1 MLKLVPLIVTLP
13 PEIPLRGAKLLIPGR
28 TLKSATLCADPARFS
43 TLIFPVVQAAGTTT
57 LIEVAVTTVIG
68 LVIDVPLNFTSD
80 AEPTFAPET
89 VIVAPIG
96 APPTNGLVVKV
107 IFAGGLITVNV
118 PELIT
123 VPLVVVTLILLV
135 IAVAGTVTII

>member
-13 PEIPLRGAKLLIPGR
+13 PEIPLRGAKLLIPGSI
-28 TLKSATLCADPARFS
+28 LKSATLCADPARFP
-43 TLIFPVVQAAGTTT
+43 TLTFPVVQAAGTTT
-57 LIEVAVTTVIG
+57 LINVVETTVIG
-68 LVIDVPLNFTSD
+68 LVIDVPLNFTFD
-80 AEPTFAPET
+80 AEPTFVPEMVT
-89 VIVAPIG
+89 VAPIG